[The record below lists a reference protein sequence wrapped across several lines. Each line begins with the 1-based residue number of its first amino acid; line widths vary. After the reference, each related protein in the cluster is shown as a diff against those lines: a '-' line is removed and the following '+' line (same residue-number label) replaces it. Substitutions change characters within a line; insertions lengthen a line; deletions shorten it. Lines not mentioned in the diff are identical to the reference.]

1 MPYNIYIRTNT
12 MNLFNSLQRL
22 NNRYERGVKF
32 ESMLPSVKFYR
43 FDWSALVPTEEFDE
57 DINPSFSKASADV
70 NRCRGFWKGIYD
82 AMAGVSSDAEA
93 NFYNLHS
100 VIGDMGD
107 SMQSVIQFV
116 SMQKKQMNLLQKIA
130 SDSLGDSFDVIVVNG
145 DNTKGKDS
153 ERYVQDKLRVA
164 RKHGKHVWIIA
175 ANMCQRSFSIPDIN
189 VGLLTFDKG
198 ETGPTIQR
206 ISRPLT
212 AGANKSIGHII
223 SVSIDGERDEKINLI
238 VADTAKAEADRS
250 GDDIVSC
257 VKRVLHT
264 TPIFQMVDGYIEP
277 IQVDTYAREIF
288 AASNSHRLIVNRENI
303 LDINLNDVSYLMDM
317 EIDEIKREKLEVA
330 FKKGATFRDG
340 NENGEGVSPKE
351 KDLRAIIEETLINL
365 TSRINYSLVVV
376 RQFDMNI
383 DTDGYFNLVDTNED
397 IQDIIGCTGDQLRN
411 LIRDGLI
418 NKNLLSLLI
427 SAK

>member
-1 MPYNIYIRTNT
+1 